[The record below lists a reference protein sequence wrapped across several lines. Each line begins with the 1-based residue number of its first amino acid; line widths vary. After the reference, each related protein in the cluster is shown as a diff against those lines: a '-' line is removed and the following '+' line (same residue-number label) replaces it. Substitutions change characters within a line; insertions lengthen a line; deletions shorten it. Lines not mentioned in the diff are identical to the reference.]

1 MPASLGSQMESQ
13 RPNGFERFA
22 SVNTCSVW
30 IVFSATLGS
39 MGQNVGGAIRWV
51 GGIALVGALIM
62 LILGQTVLEGR
73 LRALGFLTYWVV
85 CFLLLGVAVVSA
97 LRDFR
102 GLQYRMRQEQR
113 SLLDATLKKIEAD
126 AI

>member
-1 MPASLGSQMESQ
+1 
-13 RPNGFERFA
+13 
-22 SVNTCSVW
+22 
-30 IVFSATLGS
+30 

-51 GGIALVGALIM
+51 GGIALGGALIM

-73 LRALGFLTYWVV
+73 LRALGFLTYWLV

-102 GLQYRMRQEQR
+102 GLQHRMRQEQR

-126 AI
+126 AISKSHQPQAGRGAKDVNGSKNPPPNDPA